1 MATETIE
8 YVNGIKIVN
17 ITHDEFDMASNELK
31 NQRIEICNTCEHKVN
46 DGCKECS
53 CLLVVRTAYKESFC
67 PIGKW

>member
-1 MATETIE
+1 MTETIE
-8 YVNGIKIVN
+8 YVNGVKVIN
-17 ITHDEFDMASNELK
+17 IITGDDELASNEVK
-31 NQRIEICNTCEHKVN
+31 QQRIDVCNSCEHKVN

>member
-1 MATETIE
+1 MTETIE
-8 YVNGIKIVN
+8 YVNGVKVIN
-17 ITHDEFDMASNELK
+17 IITGDDELATNEVK
-31 NQRIEICNTCEHKVN
+31 QQRLNVCNTCEHKVN